1 MEELTPDEAAGL
13 MKARVIYNQKRGC
26 DWVAV
31 LQLEGAVALNQDQP
45 DH

>member
-1 MEELTPDEAAGL
+1 MEELTPGEMAGL
-13 MKARVIYNQKRGC
+13 LKARVIYNQKRRC

-31 LQLEGAVALNQDQP
+31 LQLEGAGGLNQDQP